1 MKLTKFKAF
10 SRFLIIVLCLSSL
23 ILAGCTTNHLDKGIA
38 VKINKVISGQTIEI
52 ILNNQPVKVRLL
64 GLDTPDKQQ
73 KTWAEDSKQELIKL
87 LTDNYQQTLNQ
98 AKITLSANLE
108 EKDAYNRINGYIW
121 HKGKLI
127 NEQLIESGYAV
138 ANLTYTDGEYD
149 QELILAQDYARIMEK
164 GFWNPQQPLRQLTI
178 DD

>member
-1 MKLTKFKAF
+1 MKLIKFKIF
-10 SRFLIIVLCLSSL
+10 SRFLVMVLCLGF
-23 ILAGCTTNHLDKGIA
+23 ILGGCTVNHSDKGIA

-64 GLDTPDKQQ
+64 GLDTPDRQQ
-73 KTWAEDSKQELIKL
+73 KTWAENSKQELIKI
-87 LTDNYQQTLNQ
+87 LTNNYQQTLKQVN
-98 AKITLSANLE
+98 INLSANLA

-164 GFWNPQQPLRQLTI
+164 GVWNPQQPLRQLTI